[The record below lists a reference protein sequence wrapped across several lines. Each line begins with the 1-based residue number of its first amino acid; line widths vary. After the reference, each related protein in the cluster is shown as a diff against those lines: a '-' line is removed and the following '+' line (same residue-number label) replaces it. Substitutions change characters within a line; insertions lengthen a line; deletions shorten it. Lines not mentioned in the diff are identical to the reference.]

1 MQLHTGT
8 SPLDVAAAPPG
19 YPAAGSVWA
28 QGGTSPPAAPSGPKR
43 SDYSLAGND
52 RSGAQVHVTIPYEER
67 LIIIAQGK
75 QFTNAQIEEWGF
87 PAYLQANLKNVQ
99 STDDSN
105 MSYSSDVQHVNFTI
119 QRVQTK
125 SGFMQALQ
133 TEGAMVVY
141 GGHAR
146 YGQGPCFG
154 DTDDPGEEWGSKSA
168 DPTATGVFRAG
179 FPYIG
184 LPINEICDDHQ
195 YTTDPVDGGSPKP
208 DASDIHPH
216 ARQHYGQMKQFSITD
231 LASKCKASQA
241 QVQAFLGNAGADDT
255 FWGYDGIAESG
266 KYERHVLLKCG
277 WDNTDITPNDVG
289 AVDMNCKAFICI
301 GCSTFIHNY
310 PIIRKIKGWTKDGD
324 NRLAYWTTRATSG
337 TPMTAFWMYY
347 LLTYP
352 KRNDNQPWE
361 PSLEWTKN
369 MTNRQYAATPGVGP
383 SSLI

>member
-1 MQLHTGT
+1 MQLETHTGT
-8 SPLDVAAAPPG
+8 PHLDYAAASG
-19 YPAAGSVWA
+19 VWA
-28 QGGTSPPAAPSGPKR
+28 QGGGNSPAPPAGPSGPQR
-43 SDYSLAGND
+43 SEYSLAGND

-67 LIIIAQGK
+67 LIIVAQGK
-75 QFTNAQIEEWGF
+75 QFTNAQIPEGWGI
-87 PAYLQANLKNVQ
+87 PAFLQANIKNFQ

-105 MSYSSDVQHVNFTI
+105 MSYSSDAQHVNFTI

-154 DTDDPGEEWGSKSA
+154 DTDAPGEEWGSKSA

-184 LPINEICDDHQ
+184 LPIDEICDEHQ
-195 YTTDPVDGGSPKP
+195 YTADPVDGGSPKP
-208 DASDIHPH
+208 DSSDIHPH
-216 ARQHYGQMKQFSITD
+216 ARQMYGQMKQFSISD

-241 QVQAFLGNAGADDT
+241 QVQAFLGNADAGDT
-255 FWGYDGIAESG
+255 FWGYDGIGESG

-277 WDNTDITPNDVG
+277 WDNTDISPNDVG
-289 AVDMNCKAFICI
+289 GVDMNCKAFIFI

-337 TPMTAFWMYY
+337 IPMTAYWMYY
-347 LLTYP
+347 LLSYS

-369 MTNRQYAATPGVGP
+369 MTNRQYASMPGVGP